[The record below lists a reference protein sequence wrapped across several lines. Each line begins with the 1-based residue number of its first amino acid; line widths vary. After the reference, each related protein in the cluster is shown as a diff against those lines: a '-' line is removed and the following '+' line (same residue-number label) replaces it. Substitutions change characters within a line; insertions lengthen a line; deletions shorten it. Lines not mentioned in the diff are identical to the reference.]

1 MKGEEQKLRQAA
13 QILNREREQS
23 LTGRLV
29 GRLRATL
36 SVKDTPQARG
46 ARPPRPMALASL
58 AIFAFVV
65 FVATIW
71 ALSRPEPR
79 FGRSASAAPEGQ
91 TAQERP
97 RPITEEM
104 LAPPDDQRPQ
114 APAEPQGAQ
123 LPSFEAEAEREKPV
137 RPPEINLLPASVF
150 RAEMWEGKST
160 MPPQADL
167 AASKEPADPGAQLNE
182 LVAGTALIASLQ
194 NNIDTDFES
203 PVAAAVEAE
212 LRRDGRSLVPFGSR
226 LLGKT
231 IGAANNRVDV
241 QFETLVYPDQTVR
254 KIKAVALELDG
265 SRGIVGK
272 LKNTGGGRPSRL
284 RQAATIAGAVA
295 VETLGGGLNA
305 PLTRGDLLRDRAAS
319 AIIDRGLAPNF
330 YSLDLRRPHIVVQA
344 PKRIKVYFLAE
355 Q

>member
-13 QILNREREQS
+13 QILNRERGQS

-29 GRLRATL
+29 GRLRDTL

-46 ARPPRPMALASL
+46 ARPPRPTALASL

-65 FVATIW
+65 FIATIW

-79 FGRSASAAPEGQ
+79 FGRRATAAPEER
-91 TAQERP
+91 TAPEQQ
-97 RPITEEM
+97 RPITEDM
-104 LAPPDDQRPQ
+104 LAPPDDERLQ
-114 APAEPQGAQ
+114 AQGESQEAQ
-123 LPSFEAEAEREKPV
+123 LPLFEAEEEEKPLH
-137 RPPEINLLPASVF
+137 PPEVNLLPASVF
-150 RAEMWEGKST
+150 RAERREEKSA
-160 MPPQADL
+160 MPLQEAQAAQRELPDR
-167 AASKEPADPGAQLNE
+167 GAQFNA

-194 NNIDTDFES
+194 NSIDTDFES
-203 PVAAAVEAE
+203 PVAAVVEAE
-212 LRRDGRSLVPFGSR
+212 LRRDGRLLVPFGSR

-231 IGAANNRVDV
+231 VGAANNRVDV
-241 QFETLVYPDQTVR
+241 EFETLVYPDQKAR

-265 SRGIVGK
+265 SRGIAGK

-305 PLTRGDLLRDRAAS
+305 PLTQGDLLRDRAAS
-319 AIIDRGLAPNF
+319 AIIDRGLAPNI

-344 PKRIKVYFLAE
+344 PKRIKVYFLPD
-355 Q
+355 

>member
-13 QILNREREQS
+13 QILNRERGQS

-29 GRLRATL
+29 GRLRDTL

-46 ARPPRPMALASL
+46 ARPPRPTALASL
-58 AIFAFVV
+58 AIFGFVV

-79 FGRSASAAPEGQ
+79 FGRRGSAAAEARAAPGQ
-91 TAQERP
+91 R
-97 RPITEEM
+97 RPITEDM
-104 LAPPDDQRPQ
+104 LAPPEDEQPQ
-114 APAEPQGAQ
+114 AQVESPEIQ
-123 LPSFEAEAEREKPV
+123 LPLFEAEEAEKPM
-137 RPPEINLLPASVF
+137 RPPEVNLLPASVF
-150 RAEMWEGKST
+150 RAEKPEERST
-160 MPPQADL
+160 LRLEEAQTAR
-167 AASKEPADPGAQLNE
+167 KEPADSGAQFNE

-194 NNIDTDFES
+194 NSIDTDFES
-203 PVAAAVEAE
+203 PVAAVVEAE
-212 LRRDGRSLVPFGSR
+212 LRRDGRLLVPFGSR

-241 QFETLVYPDQTVR
+241 EFETLVYPDQSIR
-254 KIKAVALELDG
+254 RIKAVALELDG
-265 SRGIVGK
+265 SRGIAGK

-319 AIIDRGLAPNF
+319 AIVDRGLAPNI

-344 PKRIKVYFLAE
+344 PKRIKVYFLSE
-355 Q
+355 